1 MDKRDLMQAHI
12 RWLDQ
17 AREGDG
23 PIYLR
28 VVNALGLAIEQGE
41 LGPGDRLPPQRV
53 AADHLGVDLTTIS
66 RAYTQAR
73 ELGLIEGAVGRGTF
87 VRANTGDEDLA
98 GAIDLGMN
106 VPPPVRGAPI
116 GKRLSS
122 TLQEILASADTAA
135 LMGYH
140 VGPASPGQASLAQAW
155 LRPCLGDVARGRL
168 AVSAGAQSA
177 LHAILTLLT
186 RRGEAL
192 LVEPL
197 VYPGVLAVS
206 RQLGLILEPLPV
218 DAHGVI
224 PAGLEDLARRTGAK
238 VAYLCPTFQNP
249 TGVTL
254 DEARRR
260 EIAVALE
267 RTGTSLIED
276 DAYGRLPAH
285 PLHAVA
291 RHAPARTWYIATVAK
306 TLSPGLR
313 VAYVAAP
320 TEATTERLVAALRA
334 TALMPCPL
342 TVALVSRWIRDGQAE
357 AVLADIRAE
366 AMERRALAAEI
377 LPAASGGAESLHVWL
392 DLPPGQDEARIQAA
406 ARDKGLSLVASSAFC
421 DGPTPRPG
429 LRLSLGG
436 ARSQASLSKALEET
450 RRILEGDGRT
460 RTIV

>member
-1 MDKRDLMQAHI
+1 MQVHI
-12 RWLDQ
+12 RWLDR
-17 AREGDG
+17 AREGEG

-28 VVNALGLAIEQGE
+28 VVASLGLAIQDGE
-41 LGPGDRLPPQRV
+41 LGPGDRLPPQRS
-53 AADHLGVDLTTIS
+53 AAEHLGVDLTTIS
-66 RAYTQAR
+66 RAYSRAR
-73 ELGLIEGAVGRGTF
+73 ELGLIEGAVGSGTF
-87 VRANTGDEDLA
+87 VRANAGEEDLT
-98 GAIDLGMN
+98 GAVDLSMN

-116 GKRLSS
+116 GKRLSV
-122 TLQEILASADTAA
+122 TLQEILASTDTAA

-177 LHAILTLLT
+177 LHAVLTLLMQ
-186 RRGEAL
+186 RGETL

-197 VYPGVLAVS
+197 VYPGVLAAA
-206 RQLGLILEPLPV
+206 RQLGLRLEPLPV
-218 DAHGVI
+218 DAHGVV
-224 PAGLEDLARRTGAK
+224 PAGLEDFARRTGAK
-238 VAYLCPTFQNP
+238 TAYLCPTFQNP

-254 DEARRR
+254 GEARRR
-260 EIAVALE
+260 EIADALE
-267 RTGTSLIED
+267 RTGTTLIED

-285 PLHAVA
+285 PVLAIAH
-291 RHAPARTWYIATVAK
+291 HAPERTWHIATVAK

-320 TEATTERLVAALRA
+320 TEAATDRLVDCLRA

-357 AVLADIRAE
+357 TVLGDIRAE
-366 AMERRALAAEI
+366 AVERRALAAEI
-377 LPAASGGAESLHVWL
+377 LPAATGGAESLHVWL
-392 DLPPGQDEARIQAA
+392 DLAPGHDEARIQAA

-421 DGPTPRPG
+421 EGPTPRPG

-436 ARSQASLSKALEET
+436 ARSQASLRSALEDT
-450 RRILEGDGRT
+450 RRILHGDART